1 MRTVLI
7 HASPPPVPCAP
18 CDGAGQDI
26 VGDAYLSRCRAQ
38 QWTDCSVLGAQS
50 MHAGGGHNG
59 LDGLQLNV
67 SIASKAANARA
78 GQEYQVPVR
87 GHQLRAL
94 GTPVQAV
101 LVPSVHAVVHWLAHD
116 RGAPECTSNTSTMS
130 RPMSCAAAG
139 CWMGPRCVYGAQG
152 TGCKG
157 LSRVYFDAQRA
168 MRSHSK
174 RQPCNYSGLRRAQIS
189 ARGDR

>member
-18 CDGAGQDI
+18 CDGAPEDI
-26 VGDAYLSRCRAQ
+26 VGNAYLPRGRAQ
-38 QWTDCSVLGAQS
+38 QWTDCSVLDAQS

-59 LDGLQLNV
+59 LDGLQLNA

-78 GQEYQVPVR
+78 GQEYQLWVR
-87 GHQLRAL
+87 GPQPRAL
-94 GTPVQAV
+94 GKPVQALQV
-101 LVPSVHAVVHWLAHD
+101 SSIHATVPRLAHD
-116 RGAPECTSNTSTMS
+116 RGASECTSNTSTMS

-139 CWMGPRCVYGAQG
+139 CWMGPMCVYGAQG

-157 LSRVYFDAQRA
+157 LSRVHFDAQRA
-168 MRSHSK
+168 MRSYSK
-174 RQPCNYSGLRRAQIS
+174 RHPCSGT
-189 ARGDR
+189 